1 MNRFSATTVR
11 RLITAA
17 VVLGSFMGAADASIV
32 IMALPTLAGY
42 FDVGTSE
49 ASWVLISY
57 LLVVTAFLIPFG
69 RLGDMHGQKKIY
81 IAGFALF
88 TVSSVLCGIATSLH
102 GLILC
107 RALQGLGG
115 AMIVVTGPS
124 IISRTIPAQERGR
137 AFGFL
142 SAANGLGLAAGF
154 GLGGIILPFL
164 PWQWIFF
171 INVPLG
177 IAACVIA
184 YLCIPP
190 DRPRRAVQ
198 GLEFDC
204 PGALLVMLS
213 AGLFVYVLSFG
224 EELGWT
230 NPAIL
235 AAGILSLVSCA
246 VFITYERRQ
255 SSPLIDFG
263 LLKNPVIALG
273 LGAALVH
280 RIVIAGMTFLLPLY
294 FVLVQGYSTAFTG
307 LLLFAPSLVIMV
319 TGPVAGSLSDRR
331 GSWWLCV
338 LAGFLLLLS
347 FVLFIM
353 IQDTSALLLIIPAL
367 VLRAVSV
374 GLFVSPNLRSILTA
388 VPRDHR
394 GAVSGIWYFVSFLA
408 AIIGIAVFEA
418 IFDIWIRGDEP
429 EGITGAIHLVHSVPA
444 LITGFQFAFLAGT
457 VLVFVMI
464 ILTVFI
470 REEEPHGIEE
480 SAGSDVPETV
490 VG

>member
-1 MNRFSATTVR
+1 MNRLSDTTIR

-17 VVLGSFMGAADASIV
+17 VVLGSFTGAADASIV

-42 FDVGTSE
+42 FNVGTSE
-49 ASWVLISY
+49 ASWVLLSY

-69 RLGDMHGQKKIY
+69 RLGDMNGQKKIY
-81 IAGFALF
+81 GAGFALF
-88 TVSSVLCGIATSLH
+88 TVSSLLCGISTSLS

-107 RALQGLGG
+107 RALQGFGG
-115 AMIVVTGPS
+115 AMIMATGPAL
-124 IISRTIPAQERGR
+124 ISLSIPAQGRGR
-137 AFGFL
+137 AFGYL

-154 GLGGIILPFL
+154 GLGGLILPFL

-171 INVPLG
+171 INVPMG

-190 DRPRRAVQ
+190 DTPHRGVQ
-198 GLEFDC
+198 GAELDC

-213 AGLFVYVLSFG
+213 TGLFVYVLSFG

-235 AAGILSLVSCA
+235 AAGLLSLVFCA
-246 VFITYERRQ
+246 AFIAHERRQ
-255 SSPLIDFG
+255 PSPLIPFG
-263 LLKNPVIALG
+263 LLKNPAIGLG
-273 LGAALVH
+273 LSAALVH

-294 FVLVQGYSTAFTG
+294 LTLVQGYSTEFTG
-307 LLLFAPSLVIMV
+307 LLLFVPSLFIMV

-338 LAGFLLLLS
+338 LAGFLLLVS

-353 IQDTSALLLIIPAL
+353 IRDTTALLLIIPAL
-367 VLRAVSV
+367 ALRAVSI
-374 GLFVSPNLRSILTA
+374 GLFIPPNMRRILTA
-388 VPRDHR
+388 TPREHR
-394 GAVSGIWYFVSFLA
+394 GTVSGIWYFVSYLA
-408 AIIGIAVFEA
+408 SIIGIAVFEA

-429 EGITGAIHLVHSVPA
+429 VGITGAIHLGHSVSA
-444 LITGFQFAFLAGT
+444 LITGFQFAFLAGI
-457 VLVFVMI
+457 VLVFGMI
-464 ILTVFI
+464 VLTVFI
-470 REEEPHGIEE
+470 RDGEQHGTEEPVRSE
-480 SAGSDVPETV
+480 VPETV
-490 VG
+490 AE